1 MRRSWRGPREMVL
14 WWRARAG
21 SNCSATHAH
30 GYKYFDAD
38 ALCQDQMVAG
48 QGRLLP
54 ATWRCQ
60 LDQNPA
66 LPFHLSHPDRVV
78 H

>member
-1 MRRSWRGPREMVL
+1 MRSRGSREMVL

-38 ALCQDQMVAG
+38 ALCQDQMAAG
-48 QGRLLP
+48 HGKLLFP
-54 ATWRCQ
+54 MPGAANSTRI
-60 LDQNPA
+60 PPS
-66 LPFHLSHPDRVV
+66 PFYLSHPDRVV